1 MMKILLILSF
11 FLTNI
16 VFSACPEVLDHD
28 LRVLASKEIKNLCDY
43 ENKVILAVN
52 VASRCGYAYQY
63 DALQSLYEEYKDEGL
78 IVLGFPSNDFF
89 QEFTEE
95 EKVKEYCRTNYKVSF
110 PMFKRSHVTNGGKLG
125 MRSYSANSFYKTLI
139 EATGKEPE
147 WNFNKY
153 LIARN
158 GQVKHFNQ
166 SIEPDGTELVKY
178 IKELL

>member
-1 MMKILLILSF
+1 MKILFILSF

-16 VFSACPEVLDHD
+16 VFASCPEVLDHEF
-28 LRVLASKEIKNLCDY
+28 RVLASKETKNLCDY
-43 ENKVILAVN
+43 ESKVILAVN

-63 DALQSLYEEYKDEGL
+63 DALQGLYEEYKDKGL

-95 EKVKEYCRTNYKVSF
+95 EKVKEYCRTNYKVNF

-125 MRSYSANSFYKTLI
+125 LRSYSANSIYKTLI

-153 LIARN
+153 LIDRN
-158 GQVKHFNQ
+158 GGVKHFNQ
-166 SIEPDGTELVKY
+166 SIEPDSPELIKL
-178 IKELL
+178 IKELLK